1 MTNRPPKNISDAV
14 KATIYRAADD
24 AKYMAMS
31 RVDSGQFM
39 DALVKR
45 KDIGGVLEG
54 YIAKQQIRHYIKD
67 GVLNRYTK
75 DKAKDAYKIN
85 LEAVIKKEFSLDVVK
100 SHSGNDV
107 SLYRSQHCTA
117 DGKYVVVAKGTF
129 LKWETALR
137 KALCFIAAAPF
148 VQNAKSIQILL
159 ILYAQEKVIPPADKK
174 LLENALQVCE
184 GKVYIVGEY

>member
-1 MTNRPPKNISDAV
+1 MTNRPPKNISDVV
-14 KATIYRAADD
+14 KATIYKAADD

-39 DALVKR
+39 DGLVKR
-45 KDIGGVLEG
+45 KDIGGVLED

-75 DKAKDAYKIN
+75 DKARDAYKLN
-85 LEAVIKKEFSLDVVK
+85 LEAIIKSEFSFDVSK
-100 SHSGNDV
+100 SGNGSGV
-107 SLYRSQHCTA
+107 VLYRSQQCTV
-117 DGKYVVVAKGTF
+117 DGKYVVVAQGTF

-148 VQNAKSIQILL
+148 AQNAKSIQILL
-159 ILYAQEKVIPPADKK
+159 VLYAQEKVIPPADKK
-174 LLENALQVCE
+174 LLDNALKVC
-184 GKVYIVGEY
+184 GAKAHIVGE